1 MQNAEYWTKFKS
13 DILLSAAKTTKNF
26 LFYFPF
32 MPYILPRKT
41 VVEANFQPRLDYFA
55 KLDLV
60 GNTVLGLM
68 KVSDWSKS
76 QFSVDVQ
83 DRKNHERVQIE
94 YQRVFAEFDS
104 SVERQ
109 KDAIDRAVILL
120 ESCISGLGVKELLSV
135 GIRQWFAIERG
146 SANESKLIAKLL
158 KIYFNESLLEL
169 AELSSMKVKDIAI
182 TLELEDKV
190 DPKRKG
196 RLILGAMSKSQWT
209 RYTAYSTNGSH
220 IDLRGVESIVAS
232 LPNDFVFVDVDMR
245 LAVVD
250 ELTPLPVEKLREWS
264 DFVSGMQRKIP
275 LRIIDDI

>member
-1 MQNAEYWTKFKS
+1 
-13 DILLSAAKTTKNF
+13 
-26 LFYFPF
+26 
-32 MPYILPRKT
+32 MPHILPRKT
-41 VVEANFQPRLDYFA
+41 VVEVRFRPRLDYFA

-60 GNTVLGLM
+60 GNTVLELM

-76 QFSVDVQ
+76 QYSVDIQ
-83 DRKNHERVQIE
+83 DRKNHERVQID

-120 ESCISGLGVKELLSV
+120 ESCISGLGVKELHTI

-158 KIYFNESLLEL
+158 KIYFNESLVEL
-169 AELSSMKVKDIAI
+169 AELSLMKVKDIAI
-182 TLELEDKV
+182 TIELEDKA

-209 RYTAYSTNGSH
+209 RHTAYSTNGSH
-220 IDLRGVESIVAS
+220 IDLLGVNSIVAS
-232 LPNDFVFVDVDMR
+232 LPNDFVFIDVDMR
-245 LAVVD
+245 LVD
-250 ELTPLPVEKLREWS
+250 ELTPLPAETLREWS